1 MNNMA
6 ESACVQRR
14 PPVVHGDSRLI
25 HPQMAVCLPI
35 QHAGAAGHIILD
47 QQTWQGNIKFCD
59 LQLALPDVHGL
70 QLCIG
75 NDIFREYQNRLLRA
89 GSFLLVPHDLQRPA
103 HFLREPD
110 VVLIAEHD
118 IICGSM
124 AQKSKKIGG
133 RAASGKGIPDY
144 RDPPR
149 ICLLIFLQNLRR
161 AVCRSV
167 VPDQDPDVRIILA
180 KQGIQLFPD
189 IFFSV
194 KRSKKDLDHA

>member
-1 MNNMA
+1 MDNVP
-6 ESACVQRR
+6 EGACVQCR
-14 PPVVHGDSRLI
+14 PPVVHGDSRLRGS
-25 HPQMAVCLPI
+25 QMAIRLSV
-35 QHAGAAGHIILD
+35 QHTGTACHIILN
-47 QQTWQGNIKFCD
+47 QQPRESDIKFRD
-59 LQLALPDVHGL
+59 LKLVFPDVHGP
-70 QLCIG
+70 QLCIRH
-75 NDIFREYQNRLLRA
+75 NILREYQDRFLRT
-89 GSFLLVPHDLQRPA
+89 GSFFLVPHDLQRPA
-103 HFLREPD
+103 HLLRKPD

-118 IICGSM
+118 IICCSM

-144 RDPPR
+144 RDPSR

-161 AVCRSV
+161 AVCRCV

-194 KRSKKDLDHA
+194 I